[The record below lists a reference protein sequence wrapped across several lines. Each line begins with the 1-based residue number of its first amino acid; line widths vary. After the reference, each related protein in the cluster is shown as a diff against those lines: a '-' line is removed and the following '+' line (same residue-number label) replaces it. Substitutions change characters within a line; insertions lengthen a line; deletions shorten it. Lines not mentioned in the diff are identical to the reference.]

1 MPGWYCLG
9 KTVGSFAGQRI
20 SVMFALCGSK
30 VRCHI
35 MHDDYY
41 LCGWRVRS
49 DLPLPELMPWTGDL
63 QAPIDLQIELGA
75 VEAQLP
81 DLQYDGPVLQMGANG
96 TCRFTIESVATY
108 RIAPDGRTIRVQP
121 SLPADIPAVRTFLFG
136 TVFAIVC
143 QRRTVIPLHACCVK
157 LPSPQGDI
165 AVAFTAPSGTGKSTL
180 ASAFM
185 RRGYPI
191 LADDVTVLSLD
202 QERGAV
208 ALPTFPRV
216 KLWQDAMGQFG
227 HAMVGAERVRQ
238 GMDKFSVGLGTEH
251 FAVGAPLRLA
261 ALYHLERVEDAK
273 HAGLE
278 EVGGLPASVRFS
290 KALYQER
297 ILMTVASA
305 KGAHFSLVTRLAAG
319 VARHV
324 LVRQLSGFEHLDE
337 LVQRIV
343 AFHAGTA
350 HPA

>member
-1 MPGWYCLG
+1 
-9 KTVGSFAGQRI
+9 
-20 SVMFALCGSK
+20 MFALCGSK
-30 VRCHI
+30 IRCQT
-35 MHDDYY
+35 MHDDFY

-49 DLPLPELMPWTGDL
+49 DLPLPELLPWTGDL
-63 QAPIDLQIELGA
+63 QAPIDLHIELGA

-81 DLQYDGPVLQMGANG
+81 DLQYDGPVLQMGADG
-96 TCRFTIESVATY
+96 TCRFAIESVATY
-108 RIAPDGRTIRVQP
+108 RIASDGRTIRVQP

-143 QRRTVIPLHACCVK
+143 QRRAVLPLHACCVK
-157 LPSPQGDI
+157 LPSPQGDV

-185 RRGYPI
+185 RQGYSI

-202 QERGAV
+202 PERGAV

-216 KLWQDAMGQFG
+216 KLWRDAMSQFG
-227 HAMVGAERVRQ
+227 HGMVDAERVRQ
-238 GMDKFSVGLGTEH
+238 GMDKFSVGLGAGH
-251 FAVGAPLRLA
+251 FAVGAPLKLA
-261 ALYHLERVEDAK
+261 ALYHLERVEDAR

-297 ILMTVASA
+297 ILMTVAVG
-305 KGAHFSLVTRLAAG
+305 KGAHFSQVTRLAAG

-343 AFHAGTA
+343 AFHAGTSHQA
-350 HPA
+350 